1 MTLMIRKNEE
11 GRRHRTKAK
20 TQTKTATPTTT
31 AQVCPT
37 TLATRGAGFWQTQI
51 FKVLKEV
58 RSGTGERWRARATCL
73 RRGSSGDPQ
82 CSGIL
87 GDTPAPCH
95 PPSCIAPHRAF
106 CTQASRV
113 RSGRSCALAKSA
125 PRKRGFRA
133 LFFFFEKIRI
143 PRLFI
148 RREQHCRMFT
158 SCYS

>member
-1 MTLMIRKNEE
+1 MKRVVGTERK
-11 GRRHRTKAK
+11 RKHKQRQQHRQQLLKFVP
-20 TQTKTATPTTT
+20 QH
-31 AQVCPT
+31 
-37 TLATRGAGFWQTQI
+37 WQPAVLGSGKPRF

-125 PRKRGFRA
+125 PRKKRISRPF
-133 LFFFFEKIRI
+133 LFFFEKIRI